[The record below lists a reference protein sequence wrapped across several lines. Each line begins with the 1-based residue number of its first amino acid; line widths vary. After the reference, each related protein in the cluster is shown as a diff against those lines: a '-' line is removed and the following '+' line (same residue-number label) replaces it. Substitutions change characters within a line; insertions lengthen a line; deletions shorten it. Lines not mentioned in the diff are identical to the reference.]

1 MRAAAFDELH
11 YFFKACYWAWREQK
25 MEVVGHYDEF
35 MERIGVSVAIVKE
48 GFYQDF
54 SISGDSE
61 DDAALPALCGYEVT
75 GAWCGSVLGC

>member
-1 MRAAAFDELH
+1 
-11 YFFKACYWAWREQK
+11 

-54 SISGDSE
+54 SIFGDLE
-61 DDAALPALCGYEVT
+61 DGAALPALCGDEVR
-75 GAWCGSVLGC
+75 GAW